1 MKTLSISQVQK
12 AKVSKKEA
20 LKNEMDKGKL
30 AILSF
35 IFVTVVLIE
44 LELALIGYFGS
55 WMAE

>member
-55 WMAE
+55 